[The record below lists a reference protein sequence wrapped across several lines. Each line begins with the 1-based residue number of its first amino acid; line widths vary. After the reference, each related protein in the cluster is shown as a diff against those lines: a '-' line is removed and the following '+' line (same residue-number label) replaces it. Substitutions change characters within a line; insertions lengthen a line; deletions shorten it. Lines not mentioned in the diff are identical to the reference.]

1 MRDARTSS
9 TAAPRSSSTAAPR
22 APSTDS
28 TLVPH
33 IRKLSW
39 FQRTILCMKVDVHR
53 EQYMSYCRD
62 VASSNSQQLIL
73 HHVSGSTA
81 PPPTAAAPD
90 SYAGWSEGDF
100 TPWVQIGDALK
111 ATAPAGASFAQDD
124 EDDESEDNPEASGQ
138 SEASAGESS
147 EGDGDE

>member
-9 TAAPRSSSTAAPR
+9 TAAPRTSSTAAPQ

-53 EQYMSYCRD
+53 EQYMSYRRGIK
-62 VASSNSQQLIL
+62 SSNAQQLIL
-73 HHVSGSTA
+73 HHVSGSSAT
-81 PPPTAAAPD
+81 PPTATVPD

-124 EDDESEDNPEASGQ
+124 EDDEFEDNTEASGQ